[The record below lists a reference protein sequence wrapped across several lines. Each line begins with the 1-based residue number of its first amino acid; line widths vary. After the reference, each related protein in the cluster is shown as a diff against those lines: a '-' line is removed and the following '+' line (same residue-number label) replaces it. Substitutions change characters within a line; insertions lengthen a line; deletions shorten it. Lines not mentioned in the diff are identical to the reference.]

1 MHLNFKA
8 YSLLEGETQG
18 SELSRVTARVSFMVN
33 INRNNLWSESSRRLW
48 DVHELREE
56 AGALRVSTGVP
67 VDGHPELETE
77 LSTDPAERQCQ
88 QHEEWE
94 RVSLWPMRSGQ
105 WWRDTQCHRGQM
117 SQQRDRGRGVAAE
130 SVHR

>member
-1 MHLNFKA
+1 M
-8 YSLLEGETQG
+8 
-18 SELSRVTARVSFMVN
+18 TARVSFMVN
-33 INRNNLWSESSRRLW
+33 INSNNLWSESSRRSW
-48 DVHELREE
+48 DVREFREE
-56 AGALRVSTGVP
+56 AGALRVSTDVP
-67 VDGHPELETE
+67 MDGHPELETE

-94 RVSLWPMRSGQ
+94 RASLWPVRSGRSC
-105 WWRDTQCHRGQM
+105 RDAQCHRGQT